1 MALLTGIRLDLVNL
15 QSDADDIFW
24 VQVNCEWENSDLAE
38 SWRLQMAGLGHKA
51 SAMGMTDIT

>member
-24 VQVNCEWENSDLAE
+24 AQVNCECENSDLGE
-38 SWRLQMAGLGHKA
+38 SWRLQMAGLGRKM